1 MGYLDYK
8 LRQSH
13 EAVNGQKQL
22 IMDSW
27 LLINIGMKDNLEL
40 TIKYFNNPT
49 FIVVNIILIEI
60 L

>member
-13 EAVNGQKQL
+13 ESENGQEQL
-22 IMDSW
+22 FLYRKPLTMLDMW
-27 LLINIGMKDNLEL
+27 WNLKMTL
-40 TIKYFNNPT
+40 NNLNNPT